1 MPFLY
6 KKSIRTAVVLLVLG
20 MFAVWFWG
28 WESIRFDARDT
39 EIGKKVIFTGTML
52 YLNNIPD
59 NMAGDFIAKKY
70 GAMIQNAQSWAN
82 FESFFPDVLIQ
93 SINCDDVFSVE
104 GVFYI
109 EQHGFLSTAF
119 RGDLKLFVLSSANYK
134 TSVISR
140 GDYES
145 YSKDIDSI
153 VNNNDCFTTDN

>member
-119 RGDLKLFVLSSANYK
+119 
-134 TSVISR
+134 
-140 GDYES
+140 
-145 YSKDIDSI
+145 
-153 VNNNDCFTTDN
+153 